1 MNSRCTVIPFLNR
14 HSKTAMSVLHFPG
27 RRIVGLAIAL
37 VATLPLGARAQNS
50 AVQAPQAISLADAM
64 VMAAR
69 VSHTVRTAEA
79 GVLRSQ
85 GQQMQARAQYLP
97 QIMGSA
103 QYQRTI
109 ESQFQALSKSTTSD
123 TTKSSGGGSGSSSSS
138 SVGDISKIF
147 AAPNTVTLGL
157 SLSQNLFTA
166 GKLTAST
173 KSAEASRAVADIGLL
188 SARAQLALT
197 VAQAYYDAVA
207 SEQLVQIAD
216 STLAQTERTL
226 QQTTVSRQ
234 VGSSAEFDLLRA
246 RVTRDNQRPVVIQAR
261 GTRDIAM
268 LRLRQLLGVPLQQP
282 LTLTTPIHDDGTPGV
297 ESQPV
302 QLSQPISIPGAANGI
317 VPDTTVGNR
326 ASVRQAEANLTA
338 QEYALK
344 AANWNRL
351 PSVQLTSNYQRF
363 GYPPDGTFLPN
374 SFSQF
379 YPNWT
384 AAVGMSIPV
393 FLGGKLTGDRM
404 IAEANVNEARQTLMQ
419 TRELAELDARTA
431 ITQLDQTQAAY
442 AASVGTDQ
450 QAARAYAIAEV
461 RYREGISTQ
470 VELEQSRTQYQQARL
485 NRVQAARDLEVAR
498 LKVALLKDLPLIST
512 GR

>member
-1 MNSRCTVIPFLNR
+1 MNSRRTVIPFLNR
-14 HSKTAMSVLHFPG
+14 QSETAMSVLHFFG
-27 RRIVGLAIAL
+27 RRIVALAIAL

-64 VMAAR
+64 VMAAK

-85 GQQMQARAQYLP
+85 GQQLQARAQYLP

-109 ESQFQALSKSTTSD
+109 ESQFQALSKSTTTD
-123 TTKSSGGGSGSSSSS
+123 TAKSSGSSSSS
-138 SVGDISKIF
+138 SVGNISKIF

-226 QQTTVSRQ
+226 KQTTVSRQ

-282 LTLTTPIHDDGTPGV
+282 LTLTTPIHDEGTPGV

-302 QLSQPISIPGAANGI
+302 PPVQLSQPINIAGAANGI

-404 IAEANVNEARQTLMQ
+404 IAEANVNEARQTLLQ

-498 LKVALLKDLPLIST
+498 LKVALLKDLPLSST